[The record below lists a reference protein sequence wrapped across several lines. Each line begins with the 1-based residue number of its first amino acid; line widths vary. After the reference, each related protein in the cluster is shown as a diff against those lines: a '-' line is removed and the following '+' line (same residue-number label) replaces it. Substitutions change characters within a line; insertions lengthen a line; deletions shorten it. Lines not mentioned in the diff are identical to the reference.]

1 MSGEGAGD
9 DRGDDLGDDLDVD
22 VDLDQEP
29 DEEPGRPGRPGLRAD
44 RAAQTAGAAGRS
56 RRRRVGVVAA
66 VAAVLTAATLGVGSL
81 AGRAADQH
89 RPLFAGPASPEE
101 LFPVLAQEASPGS
114 GYSGTTLVSSLGVD
128 PSTPRRIASTSTA
141 DFWVARTGDGRICL
155 LARDTRDADG
165 LGGTCGSVAEAAA
178 GLRLPAGEGVSSVLL
193 PPAAAD
199 GSDSADAL
207 VEEGYERVGDSLWV
221 DGDTARRTAEDL
233 VDAASDRSVVV
244 ASDAREGSS
253 ALPVFL
259 TQRDVTHAVVLACL
273 QAAQLE
279 VAVARGAPQPVGCG
293 QDAAFV
299 RFEGTGGPVRVTVT
313 APEGL
318 LWAAGV
324 VRCSSSLQGPV
335 C

>member
-9 DRGDDLGDDLDVD
+9 DRGDDLDVDLDDDLDV
-22 VDLDQEP
+22 EP
-29 DEEPGRPGRPGLRAD
+29 GQPGQPGRPASRED
-44 RAAQTAGAAGRS
+44 RAAAAADGS
-56 RRRRVGVVAA
+56 RRRRVVAVA
-66 VAAVLTAATLGVGSL
+66 GVAAVLTAVTLGVGSL
-81 AGRAADQH
+81 AGRAADQD

-101 LFPVLAQEASPGS
+101 LFPVLAQEAPPGS
-114 GYSGTTLVSSLGVD
+114 GYSGATLVSSLGVD

-141 DFWVARTGDGRICL
+141 EFWVARTGDGRLCL

-199 GSDSADAL
+199 GSASADAL

-221 DGDTARRTAEDL
+221 DGDSARRTAEDL

-244 ASDAREGSS
+244 PSQAREGGS

-273 QAAQLE
+273 QAVQLE
-279 VAVARGAPQPVGCG
+279 VAVARGAPQPVGCS

-324 VRCSSSLQGPV
+324 VRCSGSLQGPV